1 MEDFIIRTED
11 ILPENI
17 LDIYVET
24 EKDQSI
30 VQSLKNRS
38 PVLLEGSRG
47 VGKSFLLRV
56 AEQELLEALDTEGIL
71 PVYVKLTK
79 SILVRTDNDNQF
91 RFWTLCRLTNALL
104 RSLRNTGLIAD
115 LDKEIGALGG
125 QVGAEDP
132 VNETLREFEESYQNP
147 GQEVDVSEVPT
158 AVNFTHAI
166 EDICRRLPIK
176 RISVFF
182 DEAAHILQPEHQR
195 QFFSLFR
202 DLRTPRIACNAAV
215 YPGITAY
222 GEDFERS
229 HDATVKRVERRVESS
244 TYIDKMREIVNAQAD
259 DSTASEIKQNDED
272 FKVLAYAAS
281 GNPRYLLE
289 SLQKYPDMRSASEVV
304 KDHFR
309 NDIWAGHKGLRE
321 KYGGLE
327 DLIVWGENFIKNEV
341 LTSLDEKNNNSTPT
355 SRYFWIQ
362 DGAPEFV
369 DKALQLLMYMGIVSP
384 DKEGYIATN
393 DWKGTRYAVN
403 LGVLYAEAS
412 HPADECI
419 RIAENLSVSNPAL
432 FNKNHQAFEGLEAE
446 SVVFNQDNDVLNEM
460 LNRPI
465 QDLDLT
471 EFKKTRL
478 RQQDITTI
486 GGVLD
491 SSEEILKQGYYV
503 GDVRARKI
511 KNAAQAA
518 VMEYLHG

>member
-24 EKDQSI
+24 EKDQNI

-56 AEQELLEALDTEGIL
+56 AEQQLLETLNTEGTL

-79 SILVRTDNDNQF
+79 SILVRTKNDNQF

-115 LDKEIGALGG
+115 LDRDSGALGG
-125 QVGAEDP
+125 QIGGEDP

-147 GQEVDVSEVPT
+147 GQEVDISEVPT

-166 EDICRRLPIK
+166 EDICRRLSIE

-229 HDATVKRVERRVESS
+229 HDATVKRVERRVES
-244 TYIDKMREIVNAQAD
+244 TNYIDKMKEIVYAQAD
-259 DSTASEIKQNDED
+259 DSTAREIED
-272 FKVLAYAAS
+272 NERDFEVLAYAAS

-289 SLQKYPDMRSASEVV
+289 SLQKYPDTRNATEVV

-321 KYGGLE
+321 KYGGLG
-327 DLIVWGENFIKNEV
+327 DLIEWGEEFMKRKVLPSLEDKNEGGG
-341 LTSLDEKNNNSTPT
+341 NT
-355 SRYFWIQ
+355 SRYFWIR

-369 DKALQLLMYMGIVSP
+369 DKSLQLLMYMGIVSP

-403 LGVLYAEAS
+403 LGVLYADAS
-412 HPADECI
+412 HPAGECI
-419 RIAENLSVSNPAL
+419 RIAENLSVSKPAL
-432 FNKNHQAFEGLEAE
+432 FNKNHPAFEGLEAE
-446 SVVFNQDNDVLNEM
+446 SVVFGQDNEVLNEM
-460 LNRPI
+460 LDRSIDN
-465 QDLDLT
+465 LDLT
-471 EFKKTRL
+471 EFKKMRL
-478 RQQDITTI
+478 RQQNITTI
-486 GGVLD
+486 GEVLD